1 MKKILSLGLCFGL
14 FLSMTGCDDSSS
26 SSNDESSEESTMVNA
41 PYDSDDIPYDLLV
54 DDIVSDFEEAGFT
67 NIEKKPM
74 GDLVVGFL
82 SDEGEVE
89 TIKIGDSEDFTAFED
104 FEPNEKVTI
113 EYHSYPE
120 EKAIDDAE
128 SEGIINTSNN
138 AEFAEILQIQDPF
151 DTKIQSFANTHVGQN
166 IEYDGNVTYI
176 SKHGDY
182 KTRYDYSVYAGNYGD
197 PIYGPM
203 FQFENVAYQD
213 FNLVGDYIPDSLVE
227 GTNIHIVAKIVEYDP
242 QSGLFKLDPITTQV
256 R

>member
-14 FLSMTGCDDSSS
+14 FLSMTGCDDSS
-26 SSNDESSEESTMVNA
+26 NDESSEESTMVNA
-41 PYDSDDIPYDLLV
+41 PYDSDDIPDDLLV

-89 TIKIGDSEDFTAFED
+89 TIKIGESEDFTAFED
-104 FEPNEKVTI
+104 FEPNEKVII

-128 SEGIINTSNN
+128 SEGIINASNN
-138 AEFAEILQIQDPF
+138 AEFAEILQIKDPL
-151 DTKIQSFANTHVGQN
+151 DEKIQRFAEDNMHKI
-166 IEYDGNVTYI
+166 IEFDGNVVDSYRDIEHDSIGTYLI
-176 SKHGDY
+176 
-182 KTRYDYSVYAGNYGD
+182 YAGNYD
-197 PIYGPM
+197 LNSIAGPSFHM
-203 FQFENVAYQD
+203 E
-213 FNLVGDYIPDSLVE
+213 YIPDYSLNIVGDNSPSTLE
-227 GTNIHIVAKIVEYDP
+227 TGMNIHIKAKIGKFNEKG
-242 QSGLFKLDPITTQV
+242 GLFEIYPEEITI

>member
-41 PYDSDDIPYDLLV
+41 PYDSDDIPDDLLV

-74 GDLVVGFL
+74 GYLVVGFL

-128 SEGIINTSNN
+128 
-138 AEFAEILQIQDPF
+138 FAEILQIKDPL
-151 DTKIQSFANTHVGQN
+151 DEKIQRFAEDNMHKI
-166 IEYDGNVTYI
+166 IEFDGNVVDSYRDIEHDSIGTYLI
-176 SKHGDY
+176 
-182 KTRYDYSVYAGNYGD
+182 YAGNYD
-197 PIYGPM
+197 LNSIAGPSFHM
-203 FQFENVAYQD
+203 E
-213 FNLVGDYIPDSLVE
+213 YIPDYSLNIVGDNAPSTLE
-227 GTNIHIVAKIVEYDP
+227 TGMNIHIKAKIGKFNEKG
-242 QSGLFKLDPITTQV
+242 GLFEIYPEEITI